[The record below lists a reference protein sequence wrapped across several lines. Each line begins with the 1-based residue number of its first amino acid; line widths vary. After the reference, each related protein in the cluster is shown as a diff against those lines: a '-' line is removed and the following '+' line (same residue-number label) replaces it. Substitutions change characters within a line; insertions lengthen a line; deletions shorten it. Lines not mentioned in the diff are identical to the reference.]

1 MRIIIGLLLALGS
14 ASPLCAQDTTSDNPV
29 QSTTPAKVSLYRDP
43 HRALVLGSLFPGAG
57 HLYAGEYVPGVM
69 AYTATI
75 SSFGMGAMVFLFD
88 GCTFNFSLEHCKP
101 WPTFPHQ
108 AIGVAIAGLGL
119 WKWISTA
126 RDAPRAAERAN
137 ARHAAASQR
146 ASLIVNP
153 MGGAANATQVGM
165 SVHW

>member
-1 MRIIIGLLLALGS
+1 LRIIIGLLLALGS
-14 ASPLCAQDTTSDNPV
+14 ALPLCAQDTTSDNAV

-57 HLYAGEYVPGVM
+57 YLYAGEYLPGVM
-69 AYTATI
+69 AYMATV
-75 SSFGMGAMVFLFD
+75 SSFGMGALVYVYN
-88 GCTFNFSLEHCKP
+88 GCDLDFFKTCKP

-119 WKWISTA
+119 WKWISAA
-126 RDAPRAAERAN
+126 RDAARAAERAN